1 MASLYNMYMF
11 MKCFPY
17 MHVKNYNWLCYKHLS
32 IKWWLTVKLK
42 QKLNAFENSK
52 EKQFYTG
59 QIEKLIKMKEMMIF
73 YYYKHDNIQLLEKMA
88 DSESKQ
94 VLLIKKRME

>member
-1 MASLYNMYMF
+1 MSKITTDYAISICQKNDGWQLNWS
-11 MKCFPY
+11 KNW
-17 MHVKNYNWLCYKHLS
+17 MHLKVQKKSSFLS
-32 IKWWLTVKLK
+32 VRLKSWSKL
-42 QKLNAFENSK
+42 
-52 EKQFYTG
+52 
-59 QIEKLIKMKEMMIF
+59 KEMMIF